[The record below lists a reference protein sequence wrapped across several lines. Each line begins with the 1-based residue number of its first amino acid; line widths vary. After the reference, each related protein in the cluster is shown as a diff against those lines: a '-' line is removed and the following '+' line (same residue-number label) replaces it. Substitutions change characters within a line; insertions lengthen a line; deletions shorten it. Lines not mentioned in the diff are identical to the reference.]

1 MNVIALTRPLL
12 CNVAESLGEVSVT
25 HKMDINIKSQID

>member
-12 CNVAESLGEVSVT
+12 CNVAESLGGHVT